1 MMNRIKNG
9 NFIWILLSVLLLA
22 GFATYV
28 ALVPPSTAKKAAAAE
43 SVVAKVNGT
52 EITSKQL
59 YDAMVTSGGAQTLD
73 SLITDELIAQE
84 GKKAGI
90 QVTDADIEKE
100 LATLKSNFP
109 SDEEFLQTL
118 ASYNMTLDDLKKSM
132 GSQVIMKKILEPQ
145 VTITDDDIKKY
156 YNDNLE
162 SLKTPEQVKASHIV
176 VATKE
181 EAQTILADLKK
192 GADFAAAAKE
202 KSTDAATKDKGGDMG
217 YVSKGAGDQAFEKA
231 AFALKAGDLSDI
243 VQTEGGFEI
252 IKVTDHK
259 DAATPTLEEKKQE
272 IHDKLVDQKVS
283 ELSASWLADK
293 KAAATIV
300 NNLSKSA

>member
-1 MMNRIKNG
+1 MNRIKNG